1 MLRWSN
7 QPWTRG
13 SRHCEANEP
22 EAAAQRAGASRG
34 GTGSGAG
41 LEAGYGSLCRLR
53 SRVRIWFGSLARFS
67 MLILSTGANK
77 GIGSEVARQLAAS
90 GCTVL
95 VGSRNKLAVTK
106 PQPSSKAKAARS
118 AI

>member
-1 MLRWSN
+1 
-7 QPWTRG
+7 
-13 SRHCEANEP
+13 
-22 EAAAQRAGASRG
+22 
-34 GTGSGAG
+34 
-41 LEAGYGSLCRLR
+41 
-53 SRVRIWFGSLARFS
+53 

-118 AI
+118 AV

>member
-67 MLILSTGANK
+67 ILILSSGANK
-77 GIGSEVARQLAAS
+77 GIGFESHVSSPRQVARFWWARGTRLAA
-90 GCTVL
+90 
-95 VGSRNKLAVTK
+95 TK
-106 PQPSSKAKAARS
+106 PQPSSKAKAARL